1 MKKRN
6 FYTFLSISALSLAT
20 ISVLQSSDAYAT
32 SENNVV
38 NTESVISTPKNLANI
53 AGVKSE
59 LMQSENLRNYS
70 SKILDNIFGHSEN
83 QSVGVYK
90 RSTDTVTIYVDEKT
104 DQTVLPTYTITPISL
119 NRYQETAA
127 TKIKLK
133 KGINTIKDTSEGI
146 IHLQNE
152 TNATAQQKLVVS
164 VDGGQRI
171 PRFILG
177 ETTESDWSN
186 QLKQYPNAPGYELIG
201 DRTLITGS
209 KATLQ
214 HVKEPKRI
222 IETYER
228 IVAIHDKTAGL
239 DNSSPLHRQ
248 SRGLIQHMRETQSA
262 GAYMYAWLYHTA
274 YSKNSGMPKLLNA
287 RELWGPMHEFGHTY
301 QAQRMTWD
309 NMSEVTNNI
318 FSLRS
323 EKAFGERSRLEK
335 DGVYNKIFQY
345 LNQPTKN
352 FNAQTDLFL
361 KLGMFWQLELAFGD
375 NFYPELHKLYREEA
389 AKLSTDLAKQQYF
402 ITSSSKIAN
411 KNLLPYFEIWGLTIT
426 KETRDT
432 LQKYPKLTHKIWE
445 YRDEMKNPISPIDPN
460 VQVKPSAPTNLEASE
475 VKPDSVTLKWRAGSG
490 TQSVKEYIIFR
501 NGKEISRTS
510 STTFKDSTVT
520 EETAYS
526 YQITAVDS
534 SGTVSEKS
542 AELKVT
548 TPKRPVADIPAPTKP
563 LNLAATDLSENSVTL
578 TWSKSNSSIEIS
590 SYFIYRNGVKI
601 ATVGST
607 SYNDSNL
614 QFNTSYSYQVS
625 AVDTKNQESAKSDLL
640 TIKTKDKVTGLSIW
654 DNTKIYKAG
663 DKVFYGGLEYEAK
676 WWTQNNQPGNS
687 DAWKLLS
694 NVVLPWD
701 SNKAYNGGDK
711 VTFNGKTY
719 AAKWWNK
726 GSQPSNTSSVWTLV
740 Q

>member
-6 FYTFLSISALSLAT
+6 FYTLLSITALSLAT
-20 ISVLQSSDAYAT
+20 ISALQSSDAYAT

-70 SKILDNIFGHSEN
+70 SKILDNIYGHSEN

-90 RSTDTVTIYVDEKT
+90 RSTDTITIYVDEKT

-127 TKIKLK
+127 TKIKLT

-152 TNATAQQKLVVS
+152 TNPTAQQTLVVS
-164 VDGGQRI
+164 VDGGQEL

-177 ETTESDWSN
+177 KTTESDWSN

-201 DRTLITGS
+201 NKTLITGS
-209 KATLQ
+209 KATLNY
-214 HVKEPKRI
+214 VKEPKRI

-228 IVAIHDKTAGL
+228 IVAIHDETAGL
-239 DNSSPLHRQ
+239 DNSSPLHKQ
-248 SRGLIQHMRETQSA
+248 SRGLIQHMRETQAA
-262 GAYMYAWLYHTA
+262 GAYMYAWFYHTA
-274 YSKNSGMPKLLNA
+274 YSKNSGMPTLLNA

-323 EKAFGERSRLEK
+323 EKAFGQRSRLEK
-335 DGVYNKIFQY
+335 DGAYNKIFQY

-352 FNAQTDLFL
+352 FNAQTDPFL

-389 AKLSTDLAKQQYF
+389 TNLSTDLAKQQYF
-402 ITSSSKIAN
+402 LTSSAKIAN
-411 KNLLPYFEIWGLTIT
+411 KNLLPYFEMWGLPIT

-445 YRDEMKNPISPIDPN
+445 YRDEMKVPVGPIDSNEQIRPT
-460 VQVKPSAPTNLEASE
+460 APTNLEAAEIQSN
-475 VKPDSVTLKWRAGSG
+475 SVTLKWRAGSE
-490 TQSVKEYIIFR
+490 TQPVKEYIIFR
-501 NGKEISRTS
+501 DGEEISRTS
-510 STTFKDSTVT
+510 ATTFKDLTVA
-520 EETAYS
+520 EEVTYS
-526 YQITAVDS
+526 YQISAVDS
-534 SGTVSEKS
+534 SETASDKS
-542 AELKVT
+542 TALKVT
-548 TPKRPVADIPAPTKP
+548 THKKTPLKVPAPTKP
-563 LNLAATDLSENSVTL
+563 LNLVATDLTESSVIL
-578 TWSKSNSSIEIS
+578 TWNKSSSSLEIS

-601 ATVGST
+601 ATVGAT
-607 SYNDSNL
+607 SYNDTNL
-614 QFNTSYSYQVS
+614 QPSASYNYQIS
-625 AVDTKNQESAKSDLL
+625 AVDEKNQESVKSDLL

-654 DNTKIYKAG
+654 ENTKIYKSG

-676 WWTQNNQPGNS
+676 WWTQNNQPGQS
-687 DAWKLLS
+687 DVWKLIT
-694 NVVLPWD
+694 NIVLPWD
-701 SNKAYNGGDK
+701 SNKAYNSGDK
-711 VTFNGKTY
+711 VTFNGKPMLLSGGLK
-719 AAKWWNK
+719 ALNLAVHPMF
-726 GSQPSNTSSVWTLV
+726 GR
-740 Q
+740 